1 MIEILALSYFI
12 KQIKKI
18 AEEKG
23 IKPGK
28 WIAILVGS
36 WFGSEILIFII
47 AFAFF
52 DVSRD
57 QILIVMLPAL
67 LVAAGVAYFIL
78 NKVKALPSESITDQA
93 IDS

>member
-23 IKPGK
+23 IKAGK

-47 AFAFF
+47 AFVFF
-52 DVSRD
+52 NVSRD

-78 NKVKALPSESITDQA
+78 NKVKALPSQHTSEQTAKS
-93 IDS
+93 